1 MFVVGLSR
9 NERYLGSLL
18 VIITLV
24 LIFLS
29 SMMNTKKFSHS
40 VNMLYRYLSLLGVE
54 STSKQKPMFGTPSE
68 KRRKSEQARNK
79 NKQKEPAHSATLNGV
94 RIVARFTIR
103 TIVRPLAGRT
113 YYNLKKFPSAV
124 RADCLKFHNCAAYNK
139 FKSRDSRAQ

>member
-1 MFVVGLSR
+1 MYVVGISR
-9 NERYLGSLL
+9 NKRYLGSLL
-18 VIITLV
+18 VIITINDEHEELQPFCKHV
-24 LIFLS
+24 Q
-29 SMMNTKKFSHS
+29 
-40 VNMLYRYLSLLGVE
+40 RYLSILGVE
-54 STSKQKPMFGTPSE
+54 STSKQKPMFGTPSQ

-79 NKQKEPAHSATLNGV
+79 NKQKEPAHSAALNGV